1 MPKPRELPDTASC
14 RCWQRTGQMHLPLE
28 GRQAP
33 VLPEPRNLNKAVK
46 AILAQDVRECRY
58 SREEIVLR
66 MHSVTGHLVGVST
79 LDAMLAESKEH
90 RFPAEWIP
98 AWVISTGSRRLL
110 DLLCSE
116 AGLYLADATEHDL
129 AQLARLGIQ
138 TKKASVRA
146 EKLRRE
152 LWERVA

>member
-1 MPKPRELPDTASC
+1 MPKRPELPDTASC
-14 RCWQRTGQMHLPLE
+14 RCCQRPGQMHLPLE
-28 GRQAP
+28 ERQPP

-58 SREEIVLR
+58 SREEIIHR
-66 MHSVTGHLVGVST
+66 MYAVTGHLVGVST

-98 AWVISTGSRRLL
+98 AWTIATGSRRLL

-116 AGLYLADATEHDL
+116 AGLYLADETEHNL
-129 AQLARLGIQ
+129 AQLARLSIE
-138 TKKASVRA
+138 TKKASARA